1 MGWWP
6 MIQNRVRIISDITAL
21 CLFKEAA
28 LKEGWEETKAAMVVS
43 SSNIV

>member
-1 MGWWP
+1 